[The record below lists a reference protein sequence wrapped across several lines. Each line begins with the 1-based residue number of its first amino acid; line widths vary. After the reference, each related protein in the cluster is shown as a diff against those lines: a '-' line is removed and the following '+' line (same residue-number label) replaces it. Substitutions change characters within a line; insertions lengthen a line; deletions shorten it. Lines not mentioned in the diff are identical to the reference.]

1 MDIGVSPQWHK
12 WGKTMNAIEGEMMLL
27 NNQEEPGGQSSEVR
41 WEVQPVG
48 L

>member
-1 MDIGVSPQWHK
+1 MDIGVSPQWQK
-12 WGKTMNAIEGEMMLL
+12 WDKTSNAVEDEMMLL
-27 NNQEEPGGQSSEVR
+27 SDQEEPGGQSSEVR